1 MSFGIVLLIALGGAL
16 ALEGAVWAIFPSQMR
31 RAYRDAI
38 EMMDDKALHIG
49 GLVSVAVGVGLISL
63 AVKFAG

>member
-16 ALEGAVWAIFPSQMR
+16 ALEGAVWAIFPNQMR

-63 AVKFAG
+63 AMKLAG